1 VSLPTPHVV
10 LVKPYAGTTED
21 AHGNTTTVHGASR
34 EWRVHAI
41 APGASEEPR
50 KPNRD
55 LSVIAW
61 TIYGPATNLPGE
73 HDLIALPWAPDEWYD
88 VEGRPDDWTHGP
100 WTNPVAGAVVELR
113 RPEG

>member
-1 VSLPTPHVV
+1 MSIPTPYTV
-10 LVKPYAGTTED
+10 LVRSSALDGED
-21 AHGNTTTVHGASR
+21 AHGNPTGTPGAPR
-34 EWRVHAI
+34 EWAVHAI

-55 LSVIAW
+55 LSVVAW
-61 TIYGPATNLPGE
+61 TIYGPKGGE
-73 HDLIALPWAPDEWYD
+73 PHEADQVALPWATDDWYD

-100 WTNPVAGAVVELR
+100 WPLPVAGVVVELR